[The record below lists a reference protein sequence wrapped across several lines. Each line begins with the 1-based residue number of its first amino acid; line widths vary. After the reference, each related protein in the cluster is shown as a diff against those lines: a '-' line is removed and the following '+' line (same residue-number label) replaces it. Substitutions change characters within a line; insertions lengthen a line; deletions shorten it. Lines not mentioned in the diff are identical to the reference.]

1 MGGGGGK
8 GYAALKSTVLL
19 FEKASMK
26 LRLIFV
32 FLVSNGNGDT
42 ALQVSKE
49 NSYFM
54 TWSVCM
60 NKWHIRSMQ
69 VV

>member
-1 MGGGGGK
+1 MGGSK

-32 FLVSNGNGDT
+32 FLDSNGNGDT
-42 ALQVSKE
+42 ALQVARK
-49 NSYFM
+49 
-54 TWSVCM
+54 TR
-60 NKWHIRSMQ
+60 IL
-69 VV
+69 